1 MDSKDRKISS
11 LNIKSLNV
19 NSIGKNPKRF
29 QVFSFLKRKDA
40 DIFILTDT
48 RLNPKIENAVK
59 AEWGGPAYF
68 SSFNSQKR
76 GVAILLKKNLPIN
89 VVNISKDENGNLLC
103 ILLNFDEKN
112 ILISGVYGPNQDC
125 PDFYRKSV
133 FAKIEEWNPDFC
145 VFGGDWNVVLDQT
158 KDTLNYVNENNLQAR
173 KTILDIMEGESLTDI
188 WRDNHTNE
196 KLYTWFRKGED
207 KKRKKSVK
215 AARLDFFLVSENL
228 TPYVDKT
235 SIDFSAYTDHSIIS
249 LTIDFSKVKQG
260 KGFFKYNN
268 SLLKNTEYIDIIKKV
283 FRRVTM
289 QYSQNDY
296 DLDFWTNIPINQLQH
311 LDININPQLFFEVLL
326 CEIRGETIQFS
337 SRLKK
342 EKEREND
349 FFLKEIKRLE
359 ILRNLDPNCSQIND
373 DLSKVKIDYETLLNN
388 EAQGAAIRSKAFY
401 SLNAEKPT
409 RFFCNLEKYNGAQ
422 KFIGK
427 LHDSNGKLHTNQRDV
442 ENLMFNYY
450 KTLYKKDTDLS
461 DMSIED
467 YLGPE
472 HINIKKI
479 SEQQKNTCEGLLTLD
494 EVGSYLKK
502 IRNNKSPGSTGFTGE
517 FYKFFWPDFKYRLLN
532 SMNYSYEKDILPQSQ
547 RLGVTTLIPKG
558 DLDKSY
564 LSSWRPITLLNTY
577 YKLISGCISERIKP
591 ALNSIINH
599 DQKGYLKDRYIGEIT
614 RTVFD
619 TIDYSKRKKISGLLL
634 LVDFSKAY
642 DSLSFS
648 FLEKTLMFFGFG
660 QSLIKWVSLT
670 LKNFSSCINHAGN
683 VSEKFDFEKGLKQG
697 DPLSSYLFILGSEL
711 LAIKI
716 RAQAD
721 TAGFCFENL
730 IHILD
735 QYADDLTAYLKVY
748 ENDMQRTE
756 ANLRKVISL
765 IGDFYK
771 MSGLK
776 VNVNKTKA
784 IWFGEMADSNAE
796 LCVDLGLKWVKQFKL
811 LGLNFD
817 NKLENMFELNFEEG
831 IKNIKKVLNSWRYRY
846 LTVYGKITIIKS
858 LALSKLTHLSIVLP
872 QMEQESLNEI
882 EKMFIDFIWNGKGDK
897 VDRQTLFMPEKI
909 GGLNMISVSEF
920 WKSLK
925 LTWLRRLLTTK
936 SAWKSILENSLDFF
950 NVNLNDL
957 FLFGDKKFLKL
968 KDSMQNPFWKD
979 VFLATAELIENVNYT
994 LPYKFGLMPICNNS
1008 LFKIGGHPVKQR
1020 DIGNRVDLQV
1030 WDFMDTASYRF
1041 LDLQEFNNINCT
1053 QFNFLLYHGIVNAIK
1068 KGANSLNFNIG
1079 LAELHCRPRQ
1089 PLLMSIIVSQK
1100 KGCKSYYNILR
1111 GKKVLHFTLAN
1122 KEKAWHDELGF
1133 LVTVDKWNA
1142 AYKNCAN
1149 IKSFNEIK
1157 WMQFQILHRS
1167 LKTNRI
1173 LSHFIPEISNI
1184 CSFCKFAPENISHFF
1199 FSCYVVKN
1207 LWSEI
1212 SNFLLPA
1219 NINSTFNLSNILF
1232 SATKEK
1238 SSSVF
1243 NQIVLFTKK
1252 FIWKCKYMNIIP
1264 SLIPWKNFFLETLK
1278 DYKVMLNICNNDFIF
1293 AEEWNPIYE
1302 LLSPEHE

>member
-48 RLNPKIENAVK
+48 RLNPVVENAVK

-68 SSFNSQKR
+68 SSFNSQSR

-89 VVNISKDENGNLLC
+89 VVNISKDVNGNLLC

-158 KDTLNYVNENNLQAR
+158 KDTVNYVNENNLQAR

-207 KKRKKSVK
+207 KNRKKIVK

-268 SLLKNTEYIDIIKKV
+268 SLLKNIEYVDIIKKV

-289 QYSQNDY
+289 QYAHNDY
-296 DLDFWTNIPINQLQH
+296 DLDFWTGIPVNQLQY
-311 LDININPQLFFEVLL
+311 LDIKINPQLFFEVLL

-337 SRLKK
+337 TRLKK
-342 EKEREND
+342 EKEESHGHC
-349 FFLKEIKRLE
+349 LQEIERLE
-359 ILRNLDPNCSQIND
+359 ALRNLNPNCSQIND
-373 DLSKVKIDYETLLNN
+373 DLSKAKIEYEKLLNSQA
-388 EAQGAAIRSKAFY
+388 EGAAIRSKAFY

-427 LHDSNGKLHTNQRDV
+427 LHDSNGKLHTNQKDI
-442 ENLMFNYY
+442 EKIMFNYY
-450 KTLYKKDTDLS
+450 KNLYKKDTDLS
-461 DMSIED
+461 EISPEE
-467 YLGPE
+467 YVGPE
-472 HINIKKI
+472 HEQVKKI
-479 SEQQKNTCEGLLTLD
+479 SNKQKDNCEGLLTLD
-494 EVGSYLKK
+494 EVGNYLKK

-517 FYKFFWPDFKYRLLN
+517 FYKFFWPDFKLRLLN
-532 SMNYSYEKDILPQSQ
+532 SMNYSYENDILPQSQ
-547 RLGVTTLIPKG
+547 RLGITTLIPKG
-558 DLDKSY
+558 DSDKAH
-564 LSSWRPITLLNTY
+564 LTNWRPITLLNTQ
-577 YKLISGCISERIKP
+577 YKLVSGCIAERIKP
-591 ALNSIINH
+591 ALNSVINH

-619 TIDYSKRKKISGLLL
+619 TFDYAKRKKISGLLL

-648 FLEKTLMFFGFG
+648 FLERTLSFFGFG
-660 QSLIKWVSLT
+660 PSLIKWVNLT
-670 LKNFSSCINHAGN
+670 LRNFSSCINHAGN
-683 VSEKFDFEKGLKQG
+683 ISERFCFEKGLKQG

-730 IHILD
+730 VHILD
-735 QYADDLTAYLKVY
+735 QYADDLTAYLKVD
-748 ENDMQRTE
+748 ENDMLKTE
-756 ANLRKVISL
+756 NNLKNIISL

-771 MSGLK
+771 ISGLR
-776 VNVNKTKA
+776 VNVNKTKV
-784 IWFGEMADSNAE
+784 IWFGEMADSHTE
-796 LCVDLGLKWVKQFKL
+796 LCMDLGLKWVKTFKL
-811 LGLNFD
+811 LGLKFD
-817 NKLENMFELNFEEG
+817 NKLEKMYDLNYEEG
-831 IKNIKKVLNSWRYRY
+831 IKNIKKVINSWRYRH

-872 QMEQESLNEI
+872 QLGQEALNEL
-882 EKMFIDFIWNGKGDK
+882 EHAFLDFIWNSKGDK
-897 VDRQTLFMPEKI
+897 VDRKTLFIPEKF
-909 GGLNMISVSEF
+909 GGLNMISVSDF

-925 LTWLRRLLTTK
+925 LSWLRRLLTTK
-936 SAWKSILENSLDFF
+936 SAWKSVLETSLEALNI
-950 NVNLNDL
+950 NVNDL
-957 FLFGDKKFLKL
+957 FLFGDTQFRKL
-968 KDSMQNPFWKD
+968 KDLIKNPFWKD
-979 VFLATAELIENVNYT
+979 VFLSAAELIENIYFT
-994 LPYKFGLMPICNNS
+994 LPHKFGLMPICENS
-1008 LFKIGGHPVKQR
+1008 LFKIGGHPIKLR
-1020 DIGNRVDLQV
+1020 DLENRMDLQV
-1030 WDFMDTASYRF
+1030 WDFMDTVNFRF
-1041 LDLQEFNNINCT
+1041 LNLQEFNDMNCT
-1053 QFNFLLYHGIVNAIK
+1053 RFNFLLFHGIVNAIK

-1079 LAELHCRPRQ
+1079 LTELHCRPRQ
-1089 PLLMSIIVSQK
+1089 PLLMSIIGSQK
-1100 KGCKSYYNILR
+1100 KGCKVYYNILR
-1111 GKKVLHFTLAN
+1111 GKKVLHFSLAS
-1122 KEKAWHDELGF
+1122 KENAWHNELGF

-1142 AYKNCAN
+1142 AYRNCSN
-1149 IKSFNEIK
+1149 IKNFNEIK

-1173 LSHFIPEISNI
+1173 LSNFIPEISNI
-1184 CSFCKFAPENISHFF
+1184 CSFCKFAPENISNF
-1199 FSCYVVKN
+1199 FSAVILLENCGAT
-1207 LWSEI
+1207 
-1212 SNFLLPA
+1212 FL
-1219 NINSTFNLSNILF
+1219 IFF
-1232 SATKEK
+1232 H
-1238 SSSVF
+1238 
-1243 NQIVLFTKK
+1243 
-1252 FIWKCKYMNIIP
+1252 W
-1264 SLIPWKNFFLETLK
+1264 LI
-1278 DYKVMLNICNNDFIF
+1278 
-1293 AEEWNPIYE
+1293 
-1302 LLSPEHE
+1302 